1 MGLGSTTTQQNLR
14 SMAEWHA
21 ARMPEMAST
30 TAPKKPTM
38 LLVNASEETARA
50 LKGSLAEI
58 GHKLVRASTVPDA
71 AAAISQNEI
80 DLVLVD
86 IALSEARG
94 LEFCRFIKKNPET
107 QFIPVFTL
115 GTSGEGD
122 QEIRALDAGA
132 NEFVALPLRPRVF
145 KARVQAHLRQK
156 SIIDS
161 MDDSESVLFSL
172 AQSVKDRDPDLGQ
185 HCHRLAIM
193 GAAMG
198 LTLRL
203 PSADIL
209 ALQRGGYLH
218 DIGKVAVPDHVLFK
232 PGPLTP
238 AEWQTMK
245 NHTERGARIC
255 GGLKSLSPVLPIIRH
270 HHERWDGSGYP
281 TGLRGE
287 EIPLLARILQLADIY
302 DALTTARPYKEAMT
316 PEQALATIRDEARH
330 GWRDPKLVEL
340 FSDVLP
346 AFSKLHLSNDQ
357 SQFSLHALA
366 SSFDT
371 AHKEP
376 QSSSKTLQ
384 AAKSSRDL
392 RLASGF

>member
-14 SMAEWHA
+14 SVAEWHSY
-21 ARMPEMAST
+21 RMPEAAGPA
-30 TAPKKPTM
+30 APKKPTM

-50 LKGSLAEI
+50 LKGALTDFA
-58 GHKLVRASTVPDA
+58 HKLVRTSSVSDA
-71 AAAISQNEI
+71 ATAVSQGEI
-80 DLVLVD
+80 DLVFIDVS
-86 IALSEARG
+86 ASETRG
-94 LEFCRFIKKNPET
+94 LEFCRFVKKNPET
-107 QFIPVFTL
+107 QFLPVYTIGL
-115 GTSGEGD
+115 PGEGE

-132 NEFVALPLRPRVF
+132 NEFLALPLRPRVF
-145 KARVQAHLRQK
+145 KARVQASLRQK
-156 SIIDS
+156 TIIDS
-161 MDDSESVLFSL
+161 LDDSETVLFSL
-172 AQSVKDRDPDLGQ
+172 AQSVEDRDPDLGQ

-198 LTLRL
+198 LTLKL

-255 GGLKSLSPVLPIIRH
+255 SGLKSLSPVLPIIRH

-281 TGLRGE
+281 TGLRSE

-302 DALTTARPYKEAMT
+302 DALTTARPYKDAMT
-316 PEQALATIRDEARH
+316 PEQALTTIREEARR
-330 GWRDPKLVEL
+330 GWRDPHLVEL

-346 AFSKLHLSNDQ
+346 AFSKLHLSNGQ
-357 SQFSLHALA
+357 PQFSLHALA
-366 SSFDT
+366 NSFDT
-371 AHKEP
+371 PRQEP
-376 QSSSKTLQ
+376 QSLPKTAQ
-384 AAKSSRDL
+384 AKTSCDL
-392 RLASGF
+392 RLVSGF